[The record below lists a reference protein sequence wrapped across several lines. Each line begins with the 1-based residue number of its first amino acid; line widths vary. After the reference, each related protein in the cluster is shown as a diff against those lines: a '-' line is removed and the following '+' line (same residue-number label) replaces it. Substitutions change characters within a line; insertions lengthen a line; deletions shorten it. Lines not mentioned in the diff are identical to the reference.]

1 MREHKAVTPGQEAK
15 EQSPLEHRRKHQ
27 REEPAE
33 HLTFSVGAPMVQA
46 GTKDQLERGHLA
58 TPEIQ
63 PRVPAWPARRPA
75 PAAGKEDSTST
86 RVEDGLT
93 QTPQRCRNVS
103 GMMTTQLE
111 RNTRP

>member
-1 MREHKAVTPGQEAK
+1 MAPGQEAK
-15 EQSPLEHRRKHQ
+15 EQSPLEHRRKRQ
-27 REEPAE
+27 REEPAK
-33 HLTFSVGAPMVQA
+33 HPTFSIGAPTVQA

-63 PRVPAWPARRPA
+63 PRVPAWPARHPA
-75 PAAGKEDSTST
+75 PTAGKEDITST

-93 QTPQRCRNVS
+93 QTPQRCCNVS
-103 GMMTTQLE
+103 GMTTQLE